1 MKKPITE
8 AQIRRAQDLSH
19 GRQPL
24 RLEIGRRRKRTHAG
38 TDKFVTEVRHGNA
51 TALVV
56 PWSAERLD
64 TPESVLAPGLSRGVE
79 AIAA

>member
-8 AQIRRAQDLSH
+8 AQVRRAQDVPH

-24 RLEIGRRRKRTHAG
+24 RLEIGRRRKRTRAG
-38 TDKFVTEVRHGNA
+38 TDKFVTEIRNGDA
-51 TALVV
+51 TAVVV

-64 TPESVLAPGLSRGVE
+64 TPESILAPGLARGVE
-79 AIAA
+79 TIAA